1 MVSHR
6 VALTGNGKE
15 RRAIND
21 QSVVYVGTYTRGES
35 KGIYIYRLDL
45 VSGALES
52 AGVVSGLDNPS
63 FLAIHPEQGHLYAV
77 NEVRSF
83 VGKPSGA
90 VSAFAI
96 DRGTGHLTL
105 LNQQASVGSGP
116 CHLTVDRTGKFVLVA
131 NYGSGSVC
139 VLPIDGQGK
148 LGEATDFVQHQG
160 SSVNPRR
167 QAGPHAHSITL
178 DPTNRYAFAADLGLD
193 KVLIYGLDLK
203 RGKLIPH
210 DQPWV
215 QVKPGAG
222 PRHFAFHPS
231 GRYAYLITE
240 LDNTVIAFAYDSARG
255 SLQEIQTV
263 PALPASFQGASYA
276 ADLHVSPSGRFLYG
290 SNRGHDSIA
299 IFSVEEG
306 SGRLTPVGH
315 EPTQGRTPRGFALDP
330 TGRLL
335 LVANQDSNT
344 VVTFR
349 VDPDTGGLT
358 ATGHVAE
365 VPTPVC
371 LKLMTL
377 PG

>member
-1 MVSHR
+1 M
-6 VALTGNGKE
+6 
-15 RRAIND
+15 
-21 QSVVYVGTYTRGES
+21 YVGTYTRGGS

-45 VSGALES
+45 SSGALES

-90 VSAFAI
+90 ASAFAI
-96 DRGTGHLTL
+96 DRGTGHLTF

-131 NYGSGSVC
+131 NYGGGSVT
-139 VLPIDGQGK
+139 VLPIDDEGR

-160 SSVNPRR
+160 GSVDPRR
-167 QAGPHAHSITL
+167 QSGPHAHSITL
-178 DPTNRYAFAADLGLD
+178 DPTNRHAFAADLGLD
-193 KVLIYGLDLK
+193 KVLIYRLDLK

-263 PALPASFQGASYA
+263 PALPAGFQGTSYA
-276 ADLHVSPSGRFLYG
+276 ADLHVSPAGRFLYG

-349 VDPDTGGLT
+349 VDPDTGGLR